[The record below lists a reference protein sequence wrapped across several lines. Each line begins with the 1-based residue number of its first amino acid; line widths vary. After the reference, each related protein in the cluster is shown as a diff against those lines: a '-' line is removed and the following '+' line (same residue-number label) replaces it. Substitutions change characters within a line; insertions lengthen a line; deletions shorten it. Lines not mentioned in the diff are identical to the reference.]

1 MKKKLSK
8 KMSFFAFRKS
18 HTQKVRCNMRLCK
31 MADCQV
37 CSKKRDDQRKLN
49 DLYWGIGRFFFFLKE
64 QKSEVIS
71 ILHDK
76 FMGAK
81 SLSKEYDL
89 LCCLVS

>member
-1 MKKKLSK
+1 MI
-8 KMSFFAFRKS
+8 
-18 HTQKVRCNMRLCK
+18 
-31 MADCQV
+31 
-37 CSKKRDDQRKLN
+37 
-49 DLYWGIGRFFFFLKE
+49 YIGALGVFVFVFFFKE